1 MAIEVRISGRGCT
14 RDDQVTHDP
23 AVVAHCDLCQQDVLI
38 AVSMGSI
45 FACKECIR
53 LRLDAT
59 SIASW
64 QLRDISQGGGL
75 PWGKISG

>member
-1 MAIEVRISGRGCT
+1 MSIEVRVTGHGT
-14 RDDQVTHDP
+14 VRDGEILRDAATIARCDVCGGDAP
-23 AVVAHCDLCQQDVLI
+23 LVVSV
-38 AVSMGSI
+38 GPT

-59 SIASW
+59 SIAAW
-64 QLRDISQGGGL
+64 QLRGPGDGAGL